1 MRHPLQKGRAA
12 PSHGLLY
19 LQGWSGGGRQEVLSC
34 SVQVGWPDWEAVLA
48 QGFEKGF
55 DATRTSVPQL
65 GFPFTGSVT
74 TSKPPSPP
82 RAPVFSPEN
91 WADTPSFKGS
101 CKAQYKHPTDGSH

>member
-1 MRHPLQKGRAA
+1 M
-12 PSHGLLY
+12 
-19 LQGWSGGGRQEVLSC
+19 
-34 SVQVGWPDWEAVLA
+34 LA